1 MLHFDNTLPSWLTT
15 LSFLFY
21 TTYLQY
27 LYFQSLKIRSIWLRM
42 LGLYYSPHWIFDIFW
57 IHMFTYV
64 WFLLVQVGWRGAG
77 REERVIMF
85 LHFLPDHF
93 RAQDIIINIWYS
105 SFYFF
110 VLFLLLEPRTF
121 ISSLLRK
128 INLHPGK
135 QHTVISFSWRIVA
148 A

>member
-1 MLHFDNTLPSWLTT
+1 
-15 LSFLFY
+15 
-21 TTYLQY
+21 
-27 LYFQSLKIRSIWLRM
+27 M
-42 LGLYYSPHWIFDIFW
+42 LGLYYSPHWIFDILW

-64 WFLLVQVGWRGAG
+64 WFLLVQVGWRGAE

-93 RAQDIIINIWYS
+93 RGQDIIIINIWYS
-105 SFYFF
+105 SFYIF

-135 QHTVISFSWRIVA
+135 QQTYSYFIFLEECCCFTNIFFEKSLVSNQVLIRQDNL
-148 A
+148 